1 MAAATGR
8 HRRDRAQLRTPALTL
23 AREFVGADRRRLRR
37 LRGAGRELI
46 DLLSDFAAA
55 GTSPLAAALGD
66 DAPRIW
72 RQYARQ
78 GERVRQAGEWFFYY
92 HSHERSPPGE
102 HGHFHVFRSLPADA
116 ASARA
121 DAPYAHLVG
130 IGVDARGLPRRLFT
144 TNRWVTDESWRD
156 ASDSLAALARIVR
169 GGATDSS
176 PLLRWLRAQ
185 LAVFQPQIERLHAH
199 RDARVAA
206 RGGARV
212 FEDRRMYILS
222 ECAISLDQQMAAIDS
237 ADREL
242 SA

>member
-1 MAAATGR
+1 MIPAAGR
-8 HRRDRAQLRTPALTL
+8 QRRERAQLRLPATAL
-23 AREFVGADRRRLRR
+23 AREFIGTDRRRLRR
-37 LRGAGRELI
+37 LRGAGRQLI
-46 DLLSDFAAA
+46 DLLAEFAAA
-55 GTSPLAAALGD
+55 STSPLATTLGE
-66 DAPRIW
+66 DAPKVW

-78 GERVRQAGEWFFYY
+78 GERVRQVGEWFFYY
-92 HSHERSPPGE
+92 HSHDRSPAAE
-102 HGHFHVFRSLPADA
+102 HGHFHVFRSLPAEDA
-116 ASARA
+116 TTRN
-121 DAPYAHLVG
+121 DLPYAHLVG

-156 ASDSLAALARIVR
+156 GTDNLAALDRIVS
-169 GGATDSS
+169 GGAGDSP

-237 ADREL
+237 ADREF